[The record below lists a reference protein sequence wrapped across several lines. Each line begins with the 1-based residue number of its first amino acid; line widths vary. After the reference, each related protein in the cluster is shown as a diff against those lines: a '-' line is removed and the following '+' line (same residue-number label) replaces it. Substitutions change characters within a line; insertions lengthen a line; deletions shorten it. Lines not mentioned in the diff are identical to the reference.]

1 MLYVQGM
8 RVSDL
13 VFEDPECEGAD
24 LVLVPHAYAAEEAAD
39 TLVLESRQ
47 CMVSHGSGVAT

>member
-1 MLYVQGM
+1 VNHASLSPDEQRAMLYVQGM

-24 LVLVPHAYAAEEAAD
+24 LVLVPHAYAA
-39 TLVLESRQ
+39 
-47 CMVSHGSGVAT
+47 